1 MKKEETLKIIEELEN
16 IKNKRSIRIDKL
28 EIELEKL
35 KEDQNQLVYTLM
47 GLKSKVKNDEEEKW
61 KKGVI
66 EVVESIERIRNRN
79 KIRIDELEIELSRL
93 KDDQKVFNM
102 QIEIF
107 EDKCEEGE

>member
-1 MKKEETLKIIEELEN
+1 M
-16 IKNKRSIRIDKL
+16 
-28 EIELEKL
+28 
-35 KEDQNQLVYTLM
+35 
-47 GLKSKVKNDEEEKW
+47 
-61 KKGVI
+61 
-66 EVVESIERIRNRN
+66 VESIERIRNRN